1 MSLFRVTDML
11 SSEGIGSLEQSRAQV
26 TWVSPLSIAA
36 AAISIFSAE
45 SERRG
50 IAIQLHGQ
58 GKAACDIETDPEIL
72 RLAFFH
78 AIGFALSRSPNSDI
92 DLTITADHDAR
103 QLRIDVCCSSP
114 SDGNNLGVEELNAVL
129 QGQID
134 DIDNQ
139 AHSLISLRLLLG
151 RLQGV
156 GSVARSD
163 ERLMMTPHLPM
174 SLITSNQEKSPS
186 IQELPAA

>member
-1 MSLFRVTDML
+1 MSLFHVTDML
-11 SSEGIGSLEQSRAQV
+11 SSEGMGVLEQSRARV

-58 GKAACDIETDPEIL
+58 GKAACDI
-72 RLAFFH
+72 
-78 AIGFALSRSPNSDI
+78 
-92 DLTITADHDAR
+92 
-103 QLRIDVCCSSP
+103 DVCCSSP
-114 SDGNNLGVEELNAVL
+114 SDGNNLGIEELNAVL

-156 GSVARSD
+156 GSVGRSD
-163 ERLMMTPHLPM
+163 ERLMMTLHLPM
-174 SLITSNQEKSPS
+174 SLTTSNQEKSPS